1 MKVLHTADT
10 HFSNKVDKLAEVV
23 GTTNF
28 LLKQAYSKK
37 PDVAIIAGDLVDEHD
52 GPIRIDSEAARAAIN
67 FISEMANVCP
77 VIIVRGT
84 RSHDRETPYLFG
96 PLAGKYPIHVASK
109 IEMVSMLPNDT
120 FVQFNED
127 IPCMA
132 DELRA
137 VFTLI
142 PSPDKSNLIA
152 AFGGESVQSTT
163 MKAKEALNDIMAFIG
178 DANNHVAANVPRILV
193 GHGMIT
199 GAQFSSG
206 TVATGEDFEYCLS
219 DISLS
224 NTDLKAF
231 GHIHKQQSFAGNVFY
246 SGSPGR
252 LNMGETEVKG
262 FLIHSF
268 EGRKLVSSDFIET
281 PARRYALHECVWSD
295 EDGVDG
301 ILAAAAI
308 CEDDCLGAEVR
319 FRYSIPE
326 ERRHLIN
333 RDELTARFFAAGAKV
348 VKIEPTIIPMV
359 CQRAPGISLV
369 ETLPDKF
376 KKYGQSSKIVIPVR
390 VMSIVATMEGRD
402 VEELIEDAK
411 RFIASGVADLVVETE
426 VAQEEALME
435 EVIAAPVPVEMAVA
449 VGQGEAIQVAGEG
462 GERFIHPAEFA
473 DSNDFDFVPDFPAE
487 VATAKAETPP
497 VRKARAAAKK
507 APDLHIPVEPPRDFT
522 QLGLF

>member
-10 HFSNKVDKLAEVV
+10 HFSNKAEKLAEVV
-23 GTTNF
+23 VTTNF
-28 LLKQAYSKK
+28 LLKQAYAAK

-52 GPIRIDSEAARAAIN
+52 GPIRIDSEAARAAID
-67 FISEMANVCP
+67 FVTEMANVCP
-77 VIIVRGT
+77 VVIVRGT

-96 PLAGKYPIHVASK
+96 RLAGKHQIYVASK
-109 IEMVSMLPNDT
+109 IEMIALLPDNTFAQYND
-120 FVQFNED
+120 D

-163 MKAKEALNDIMAFIG
+163 MKAKDALNDIMAYIG
-178 DANNHVAANVPRILV
+178 EANSQVSLNVPRILV

-206 TVATGEDFEYCLS
+206 TTATGEDFEYCLS
-219 DISLS
+219 DLALS

-231 GHIHKQQSFAGNVFY
+231 GHIHKHQKFAGNVFY

-268 EGRKLVSSDFIET
+268 DERTLTSSKFIET
-281 PARRYALHECVWSD
+281 PARRYALHECVWNE
-295 EDGVDG
+295 EDAIDG
-301 ILAAAAI
+301 ILAAATI

-326 ERRHLIN
+326 ARRHMIN

-348 VKIEPTIIPMV
+348 VKIEPTIIPAI
-359 CQRAPGISLV
+359 CQRAPGISLA

-376 KKYGQSSKIVIPVR
+376 DKYGISSKIVIPAR

-426 VAQEEALME
+426 MAQEEPVE
-435 EVIAAPVPVEMAVA
+435 ETIAPVSIEIAVAVEQGEATQEGSNDSLPHQKPSAADDFIPEVPVPVVA
-449 VGQGEAIQVAGEG
+449 KTVA
-462 GERFIHPAEFA
+462 
-473 DSNDFDFVPDFPAE
+473 
-487 VATAKAETPP
+487 AKAPAVQP
-497 VRKARAAAKK
+497 KAANV
-507 APDLHIPVEPPRDFT
+507 HIPVEQAHDFI

>member
-1 MKVLHTADT
+1 MRVLHTSDT
-10 HFSNKVDKLAEVV
+10 HFSNKADKLAEVIGV
-23 GTTNF
+23 TNF
-28 LLKQAYSKK
+28 LLEQAHSER
-37 PDVAIIAGDLVDEHD
+37 PDVAIVAGDLVDEHD

-67 FISEMANVCP
+67 FVVEMANVCP
-77 VIIVRGT
+77 VVIIRGT

-96 PLAGKYPIHVASK
+96 RLAGKHAIHVASK
-109 IEMVSMLPNDT
+109 IEMVALLPDNTFAQYND
-120 FVQFNED
+120 D

-152 AFGGESVQSTT
+152 AFGGASVLSTN
-163 MKAKEALNDIMAFIG
+163 MKAKEALNDILAFIG
-178 DANNHVAANVPRILV
+178 DANNQVAANVPRILV

-199 GAQFSSG
+199 GSSYSSG
-206 TVATGEDFEYCLS
+206 STATGEDFEFCHS
-219 DISLS
+219 DLALS

-231 GHIHKQQSFAGNVFY
+231 GHVHKQQVFSGNTFY

-252 LNMGETEVKG
+252 LNMGETEIKG

-268 EGRKLVSSDFIET
+268 EERKLTSTKFIET

-295 EDGVDG
+295 EEGVDG

-308 CEDDCLGAEVR
+308 CEDDCFGAEVR

-348 VKIEPTIIPMV
+348 VKVEPTIIPMV
-359 CQRAPGISLV
+359 CQRAPGISLA
-369 ETLPDKF
+369 ETLPEKF
-376 KKYGQSSKIVIPVR
+376 SKYGQSSKITIPSR

-411 RFIASGVADLVVETE
+411 RFIASGVADLVVEAE
-426 VAQEEALME
+426 VAQEEPLME
-435 EVIAAPVPVEMAVA
+435 EMIALVSEAVA
-449 VGQGEAIQVAGEG
+449 VAVEQPEAALVAEEG
-462 GERFIHPAEFA
+462 VNEMVTPAEAA
-473 DSNDFDFVPDFPAE
+473 DSNDFDFVPDFPVE
-487 VATAKAETPP
+487 VVAAKVETPP
-497 VRKARAAAKK
+497 ARKTKAVAKK
-507 APDLHIPVEPPRDFT
+507 APDVHIPVEPPHDFT